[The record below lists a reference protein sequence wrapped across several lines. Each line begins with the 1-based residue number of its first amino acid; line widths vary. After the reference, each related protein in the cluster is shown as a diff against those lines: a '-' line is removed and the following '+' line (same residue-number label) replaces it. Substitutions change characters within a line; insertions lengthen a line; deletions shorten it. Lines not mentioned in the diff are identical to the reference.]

1 MARMS
6 GATALSAGPLERVEF
21 VLDFHQHGLQRC
33 AAVILEPV
41 DGCPALECCIPVGE
55 LLIGA

>member
-1 MARMS
+1 MS
-6 GATALSAGPLERVEF
+6 AATALSAGPLERVEL
-21 VLDFHQHGLQRC
+21 VLDFHQHGPLRC

-41 DGCPALECCIPVGE
+41 DGCPALECCIPVAE

>member
-6 GATALSAGPLERVEF
+6 AATVLSAGPLERVEL
-21 VLDFHQHGLQRC
+21 VLDFHNHGPQRC

-41 DGCPALECCIPVGE
+41 DGCPALECCIPVDE